1 MKISFNGIAYNSH
14 NNYKNKINKERSEYN
29 PSFNGVIIR
38 GRYPIELEARI
49 ASFLKHELIKLKL
62 LPQLAQD
69 SQGWH
74 IKPKNNLYK
83 PVYIKEETIVNKI
96 MDPHYPICTTWY
108 NNRFYKKLNA
118 YDVVGFKFYV
128 PSNEDLKIDVH
139 VHSKDDFEAIIKDTL
154 TDKVYSI
161 KKEGK
166 NIRRYVEG
174 ELIK

>member
-1 MKISFNGIAYNSH
+1 M
-14 NNYKNKINKERSEYN
+14 
-29 PSFNGVIIR
+29 
-38 GRYPIELEARI
+38 ELEARI
-49 ASFLKHELIKLKL
+49 ASFLKLELIKLKL

-83 PVYIKEETIVNKI
+83 PVYIKETIVNKI
-96 MDPHYPICTTWY
+96 VDPHYPICTIWY
-108 NNRFYKKLNA
+108 NNRFYKKPNA
-118 YDVVGFKFYV
+118 YEVVGFKFQV
-128 PSNEDLKIDVH
+128 PSNGDLKIDVD
-139 VHSKDDFEAIIKDTL
+139 VHSKDDFETIIKDTL